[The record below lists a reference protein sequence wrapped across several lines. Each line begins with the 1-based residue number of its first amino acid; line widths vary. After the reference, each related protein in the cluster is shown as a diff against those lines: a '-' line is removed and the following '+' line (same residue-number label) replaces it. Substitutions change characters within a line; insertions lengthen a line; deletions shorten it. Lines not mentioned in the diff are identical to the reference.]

1 MGLMQLLTVGRS
13 LDRISDEPSRYK
25 MTQQT
30 LLPKFGSVNATE
42 VRARGLSETKNPVI
56 APAAAG
62 KAKAASATARND
74 RIKMNAVQQEMERKA
89 APVSAAPKPAF
100 PRGRWTLFRNP
111 FAKAPKPEAVTR
123 APVQSE
129 LLLDAVKPVRNDLSD
144 SDLEL
149 VEAARRSAEVKAQA
163 PVAAP
168 NPAPAPVPVAVP
180 QVAVDAPEAEPVAA
194 DGVVWN
200 RIKNQF
206 FGAGKA

>member
-42 VRARGLSETKNPVI
+42 NRARGVSETTNPVI
-56 APAAAG
+56 APAVAG
-62 KAKAASATARND
+62 KAKAESATARND
-74 RIKMNAVQQEMERKA
+74 RNKMNAVQPEMERKA
-89 APVSAAPKPAF
+89 APEGVAPKPAF

-111 FAKAPKPEAVTR
+111 FAKAPKPESATR

-149 VEAARRSAEVKAQA
+149 VQAARRSAEVKTLA
-163 PVAAP
+163 PTAAAAP
-168 NPAPAPVPVAVP
+168 ASASVAPVPA
-180 QVAVDAPEAEPVAA
+180 APEAEPVAE

>member
-42 VRARGLSETKNPVI
+42 VRARGLSETTSPVI

-62 KAKAASATARND
+62 KTKAESATAKNERK
-74 RIKMNAVQQEMERKA
+74 KMNAVQPEMERQA
-89 APVSAAPKPAF
+89 APASAAPKPAF

-111 FAKAPKPEAVTR
+111 FAKAPKPDVVTR

-149 VEAARRSAEVKAQA
+149 VQAARRTAEVK
-163 PVAAP
+163 V
-168 NPAPAPVPVAVP
+168 PAPVAVP
-180 QVAVDAPEAEPVAA
+180 AVAADAPEAEPDAA
-194 DGVVWN
+194 DRVVWN

>member
-42 VRARGLSETKNPVI
+42 VRARGLSETTNPVI
-56 APAAAG
+56 APAAAE
-62 KAKAASATARND
+62 KAKAESATARND
-74 RIKMNAVQQEMERKA
+74 RNKMNAVQPETDRKP
-89 APVSAAPKPAF
+89 APVGAVPKPAF

-111 FAKAPKPEAVTR
+111 FAKAPKPEAATL

-149 VEAARRSAEVKAQA
+149 VQAARRSAEVKVQVPAS
-163 PVAAP
+163 
-168 NPAPAPVPVAVP
+168 APAPV
-180 QVAVDAPEAEPVAA
+180 VDAPVVDAPVVPEVEPVATEGA
-194 DGVVWN
+194 AWS

>member
-1 MGLMQLLTVGRS
+1 
-13 LDRISDEPSRYK
+13 
-25 MTQQT
+25 
-30 LLPKFGSVNATE
+30 
-42 VRARGLSETKNPVI
+42 
-56 APAAAG
+56 
-62 KAKAASATARND
+62 
-74 RIKMNAVQQEMERKA
+74 MNAVQPEMEQKA
-89 APVSAAPKPAF
+89 APAGAVPKPAF

-111 FAKAPKPEAVTR
+111 FAKAPKPEAATR

-149 VEAARRSAEVKAQA
+149 VQAARRSAEVKAQA
-163 PVAAP
+163 PSPALAPLVVAP
-168 NPAPAPVPVAVP
+168 K
-180 QVAVDAPEAEPVAA
+180 APEAEPAAA

>member
-62 KAKAASATARND
+62 KAKAESATARND
-74 RIKMNAVQQEMERKA
+74 RKQMNAVQPETDRKV
-89 APVSAAPKPAF
+89 APANAAPKPAF

-111 FAKAPKPEAVTR
+111 FAKAPKPEAATR

-149 VEAARRSAEVKAQA
+149 VQAARRSAEVEAQA
-163 PVAAP
+163 PSPAAV
-168 NPAPAPVPVAVP
+168 PAPAPVVMA
-180 QVAVDAPEAEPVAA
+180 DAPEAEPVAS

>member
-13 LDRISDEPSRYK
+13 LDRIRDEPSRYK

-30 LLPKFGSVNATE
+30 LLPKFGSVNAPE
-42 VRARGLSETKNPVI
+42 VRARGLSGMTNPAVTR
-56 APAAAG
+56 ADAEEAKPSCAAA
-62 KAKAASATARND
+62 TND
-74 RIKMNAVQQEMERKA
+74 RNKMNAVQPDMERKA
-89 APVSAAPKPAF
+89 APAGAVKPAF

-111 FAKAPKPEAVTR
+111 FAKASRQEAATR

-144 SDLEL
+144 SDLEI
-149 VEAARRSAEVKAQA
+149 VQAARRNAEVKSQVPA
-163 PVAAP
+163 
-168 NPAPAPVPVAVP
+168 PAPAPVPMVVAP
-180 QVAVDAPEAEPVAA
+180 NAPEAQPVAA
-194 DGVVWN
+194 EGAAWS

>member
-30 LLPKFGSVNATE
+30 LLPKFGSVNAPE
-42 VRARGLSETKNPVI
+42 NRARGVSETTNPVI

-62 KAKAASATARND
+62 KAKAESATARND
-74 RIKMNAVQQEMERKA
+74 RKKMNAVQPEMERKV
-89 APVSAAPKPAF
+89 APEGVAPKPAF

-111 FAKAPKPEAVTR
+111 FAKVPKPEAATR

-149 VEAARRSAEVKAQA
+149 VQAARRSAEVKV
-163 PVAAP
+163 PVPSAT
-168 NPAPAPVPVAVP
+168 PAPASVSPAPA
-180 QVAVDAPEAEPVAA
+180 APEAEPVAA